1 MNDHFACYIS
11 AYSHKPE
18 EEEITSESDA
28 DSEEDGEGQKKQQ
41 HHAAK
46 RKLKMDDYP
55 EFLAK
60 RHKCFEQYRYCDL

>member
-1 MNDHFACYIS
+1 MNDHFAFYIY

-28 DSEEDGEGQKKQQ
+28 EEDGEGQKKQQ
-41 HHAAK
+41 HAVK

-60 RHKCFEQYRYCDL
+60 RHKCFEQYRY